1 MARSCA
7 LASTPLP
14 PQAWPQGVRTHW
26 MSFVMPM
33 GSNTRGRSVS
43 RNEAPVIRST
53 ITESMTVQAVL
64 YWKTVPARWVGG
76 VSK

>member
-1 MARSCA
+1 
-7 LASTPLP
+7 
-14 PQAWPQGVRTHW
+14 
-26 MSFVMPM
+26 MPM